1 MIKKICIIFTFV
13 LIALNISKVE
23 AMTQTNE
30 INMLNGQEIQEENR
44 TSSLRVFVVEN
55 ATQERLPNVTIKVE
69 ELETGYCNEY
79 TTKEDGI
86 AYIDKIAAG
95 KARITIVSVPEEYRL
110 NHIEYVIEI
119 KENRNETYGIGL
131 THKTGQLLIK
141 SEAGTTLYIYD
152 DKNVLKSEH
161 GIGEEKH
168 IYLSYIDTGRYILK
182 KVSNINGEEKTEV
195 TEFFVEENS
204 LCEVDLITKEIE
216 IVPDENNEPE
226 ENEEDKKDEG
236 IEDIDKTETGEEVK
250 DETEDEKAEELE
262 EESKEEIKEETNED
276 DIEKRPEQEENKDE
290 DKTNN
295 ETEENKEPENK
306 EEKEEIVKENEKEE
320 VVEEN
325 NNKEELKEDTKKEES
340 VEEIKTEDKEEKK
353 EVNTENKTNLDK
365 ENASEE
371 TKEKQDTIINKEENS
386 IKSEVKKQEIE
397 TKEDKKIAKIDE
409 NLEATEEKEVV
420 LKVTDTNIKKLPRT
434 GEDYFLIK
442 VIAVDLIILITF
454 ISVLCIKKK
463 KTDYKNSLL

>member
-30 INMLNGQEIQEENR
+30 INILNGQEIEEDNR
-44 TSSLRVFVVEN
+44 NSSLRVFVVES
-55 ATQERLPNVTIKVE
+55 ATQERLPNVTVKVE
-69 ELETGYCNEY
+69 EIDTGISGEY

-86 AYIDKIAAG
+86 AYIDKIGAG
-95 KARITIVSVPEEYRL
+95 VVKITVVAVPDEYKI
-110 NHIEYVIEI
+110 NPMEFIIEI
-119 KENRNETYGIGL
+119 KENRDETYAIGL
-131 THKTGQLLIK
+131 NHKTGQLLIK
-141 SEAGTTLYIYD
+141 SEAGTTLYIYN
-152 DKNVLKSEH
+152 DKNVLQSQH

-168 IYLSYIDTGRYILK
+168 IYLSYMNTGKYILK
-182 KVSNINGEEKTEV
+182 KVSNINGEEVNEV

-226 ENEEDKKDEG
+226 ENEEDKKDEE

-250 DETEDEKAEELE
+250 DETEAGKTGEIE
-262 EESKEEIKEETNED
+262 EESKEEETKEETNED
-276 DIEKRPEQEENKDE
+276 DIKEEIPQQEENKDE
-290 DKTNN
+290 DKINN

-306 EEKEEIVKENEKEE
+306 EEEEEIVKENEKEE
-320 VVEEN
+320 AVEVEEN
-325 NNKEELKEDTKKEES
+325 NDKEDTKKEES

-365 ENASEE
+365 ENAVEE

-386 IKSEVKKQEIE
+386 IKSEVEKQEIE
-397 TKEDKKIAKIDE
+397 TKEDKKIAKMDE
-409 NLEATEEKEVV
+409 NLEETEEKEVV

-442 VIAVDLIILITF
+442 IISVDLIILITF